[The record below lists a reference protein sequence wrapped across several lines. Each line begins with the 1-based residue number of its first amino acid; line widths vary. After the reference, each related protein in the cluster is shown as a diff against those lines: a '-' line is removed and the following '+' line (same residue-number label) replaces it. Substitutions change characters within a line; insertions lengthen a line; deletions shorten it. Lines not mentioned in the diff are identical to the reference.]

1 MCCKTKYC
9 YNYRR
14 LKREEDDVEKE
25 FNQKVKVTKLD
36 FDVNMQGKGYEEDEQ
51 QLNDSLDGDQEMFDK
66 DQEKID
72 DANKGLDMILEDWG
86 QEIGVARKYG

>member
-36 FDVNMQGKGYEEDEQ
+36 FDVNMQGKGYEEDEM
-51 QLNDSLDGDQEMFDK
+51 QLNDSQEEDQEMFDK